1 MKSKVLFNEK
11 LMRFIKMKSFAML
24 NSHLIDYPTPI
35 VGYMSS
41 FGSISGL
48 CLVIQ
53 IITGILLTAHY
64 TPQVNFAFASV
75 EHIMRDVNDGWL
87 FRYFHSNGAS
97 IFFICIYL
105 HINHNFS
112 SEADDLLWLSGIALY
127 LAIMATAF
135 MGYILPWGQM
145 SFWGA
150 TVITNLFAA
159 IPVVGTDIAQWL
171 WGGFSVDNPTL
182 NRFFSFHYLLPF
194 IITALVI
201 LHLSLLH
208 LDESSNEDDEVVEFY
223 YYYFIKD
230 LFAFFILL
238 ILFTQLIFFQPN
250 LLSHPDNYIMASIS
264 VTPAHIVPEWYF
276 LPFYAVLRATPDK
289 FGGLI
294 LMFLVLIDFF
304 LIDLI
309 LDDKHSDFLFHDLTY
324 LDENSEEM
332 DSDIEEDDDT
342 GTLLILFFLGGS
354 DIEEPFTDIAS
365 ILTLL
370 QFLDYFDL
378 NFDEGDN
385 N

>member
-1 MKSKVLFNEK
+1 
-11 LMRFIKMKSFAML
+11 MRFIKMKSFAIL

-35 VGYMSS
+35 VGYISS
-41 FGSISGL
+41 FGSLSGL

-53 IITGILLTAHY
+53 ILTGVLLTAHY
-64 TPQVNFAFASV
+64 TPHVTFAFSSV

-97 IFFICIYL
+97 FFFLCIYL

-112 SEADDLLWLSGIALY
+112 SEADDLLWMSGIALY
-127 LAIMATAF
+127 LAVIATAF

-194 IITALVI
+194 IIAALVI

-230 LFAFFILL
+230 MFALFIMLSLIMYMVFFK
-238 ILFTQLIFFQPN
+238 PN
-250 LLSHPDNYIMASIS
+250 HLSHPDNYIMASIS
-264 VTPAHIVPEWYF
+264 VTPAHLVPEWYF

-289 FGGLI
+289 FGGLL
-294 LMFLVLIDFF
+294 LMFLVLVDFF

-309 LDDKHSDFLFHDLTY
+309 LDDKHNEFTFNDVED
-324 LDENSEEM
+324 LDESNEEM

-342 GTLLILFFLGGS
+342 GILLVLFFLGGS
-354 DIEEPFTDIAS
+354 DIEEPFTDLAS

-385 N
+385 NE